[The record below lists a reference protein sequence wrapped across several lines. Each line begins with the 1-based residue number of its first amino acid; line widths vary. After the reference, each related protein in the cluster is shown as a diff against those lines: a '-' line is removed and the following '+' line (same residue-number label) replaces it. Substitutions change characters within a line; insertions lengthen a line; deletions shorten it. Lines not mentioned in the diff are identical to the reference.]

1 MKKRLHTRVPC
12 RLKSRI
18 IAGDKTYKGKV
29 ENISEAG
36 MLNVAFPVFSTDEKI
51 LLTLGDSS
59 GKHFSLDCDIKW
71 THLNRNSL
79 FTIKYKMG
87 LKIKDPPRE
96 YREFVKSLCNEYP

>member
-1 MKKRLHTRVPC
+1 MKKRLRTRVPC
-12 RLKSRI
+12 GFKSSI

-29 ENISEAG
+29 ENISEEG
-36 MLNVAFPVFSTDEKI
+36 MLNVAFPVFSPGEKI
-51 LLTLGDSS
+51 LLNLRNSS

-87 LKIKDPPRE
+87 LKIKNPPRE
-96 YREFVKSLCNEYP
+96 YREFVKYLCNEYP